1 MENRTGE
8 ILRKRR
14 LERSYF
20 AIYCISTR
28 INIDSE
34 KYYTESKKLYS
45 FFGCTLEGKKKYL
58 SCILET
64 EAEKT
69 SEWYNFFQELKK
81 RGINLNKTLVA
92 YFSCSGETRKVSE
105 KLSKIIDAT
114 LYEITPE
121 IPYTDEDLDWHNK
134 NSRSSIEMEDK
145 SSRPKIKND
154 INIDE
159 YQIVYLGFPI
169 WWYVAPTIINTF
181 LESHDFTN
189 KKVILYCTSGSSSLK
204 NTYQELK
211 NTYNIDFVLGSR
223 LNSNA
228 NDIELKEF
236 IDNTK

>member
-1 MENRTGE
+1 M
-8 ILRKRR
+8 
-14 LERSYF
+14 
-20 AIYCISTR
+20 
-28 INIDSE
+28 
-34 KYYTESKKLYS
+34 
-45 FFGCTLEGKKKYL
+45 
-58 SCILET
+58 
-64 EAEKT
+64 
-69 SEWYNFFQELKK
+69 
-81 RGINLNKTLVA
+81 NKTLVA

-189 KKVILYCTSGSSSLK
+189 KKVILYCTSGSSNL
-204 NTYQELK
+204 NNAYQELK
-211 NTYNIDFVLGSR
+211 NNYNIDFVLGSR

>member
-134 NSRSSIEMEDK
+134 NSRSSIEM
-145 SSRPKIKND
+145 
-154 INIDE
+154 
-159 YQIVYLGFPI
+159 
-169 WWYVAPTIINTF
+169 
-181 LESHDFTN
+181 
-189 KKVILYCTSGSSSLK
+189 
-204 NTYQELK
+204 
-211 NTYNIDFVLGSR
+211 
-223 LNSNA
+223 
-228 NDIELKEF
+228 
-236 IDNTK
+236 

>member
-28 INIDSE
+28 IKIDSE

-105 KLSKIIDAT
+105 KLSKIIDTT

-189 KKVILYCTSGSSSLK
+189 KKVILYCTSGSSSLN

>member
-121 IPYTDEDLDWHNK
+121 ILYTDEDLDWHNK